1 VTYAVPHHE
10 SPTETSSRD
19 QSDTAEATER
29 KLVMIIDDEPDL
41 LDVTSFVLE
50 SEGFRVQTA
59 RNGEEALALLRAGP
73 MPRTILLD
81 IRMPGMNGLQ
91 FLDESAKIPP
101 LREIPIVVLTA
112 AASSTS
118 PHPAEVAGAAEVLR
132 KPIDLELL
140 VETVERL
147 TAGGE

>member
-1 VTYAVPHHE
+1 VTYAVSHHVP
-10 SPTETSSRD
+10 PTEPTSRE
-19 QSDTAEATER
+19 QPGAAEATER

-41 LDVTSFVLE
+41 LEVTSFVLE

-81 IRMPGMNGLQ
+81 IMMPGMNGLQ
-91 FLDESAKIPP
+91 FLDEIAKIPP
-101 LREIPIVVLTA
+101 LREIPIIVLTA
-112 AASSTS
+112 ASSSTS
-118 PHPAEVAGAAEVLR
+118 SSPSGVAGAAEVLR
-132 KPIDLELL
+132 KPIDLGLL
-140 VETVERL
+140 VQTVERL